1 GADNT
6 RRADSVGATK
16 HTSRTAGQGGEVAA
30 IDQPQPVVPCAA
42 PSAATVAPARNDVV
56 VRSVHGAGEVR
67 AVSELL
73 ARVWG
78 TTADTSPA
86 PRNVLSA
93 IVDTDGYVAGAWIDG
108 ELVGASFGVTY
119 LDVDGPA
126 LRSQVTGT
134 VRPRH
139 GIGEALKRH
148 QWAWAAERGMR
159 HITWTFDPLV
169 RSNAHFNL
177 DRLGARI
184 VRFVPD
190 FYGSLD
196 DGLNGA
202 DETDRCVV
210 SWDVTGGPPAPVDG
224 GRCHGSQPGVAP
236 SAAAL
241 LADGVHRV
249 VLAIDDHGGPVVFD
263 EPATALLVA
272 TPADIVALRRA
283 RPDLAVRWRHAI
295 REAFTAAFAAGSV
308 ADLITSDGFYRFGGS
323 TG

>member
-1 GADNT
+1 MA
-6 RRADSVGATK
+6 
-16 HTSRTAGQGGEVAA
+16 AGQGRWVPAV
-30 IDQPQPVVPCAA
+30 DQPPLPALADLAGAAPCAA
-42 PSAATVAPARNDVV
+42 GPGACRPAVEVRVVA
-56 VRSVHGAGEVR
+56 SAGEIR

-73 ARVWG
+73 AQVWG
-78 TTADTSPA
+78 TSVHASPA

-93 IVDTDGYVAGAWIDG
+93 IADTGGYVAGAWIAG

-134 VRPRH
+134 IRPRQ
-139 GIGEALKRH
+139 GIGDALKQH
-148 QWAWAAERGMR
+148 QRAWAGAHGMR
-159 HITWTFDPLV
+159 RITWTFDPLV

-210 SWDVTGGPPAPVDG
+210 SWEVTDRPLGSSPLHAQVPVSSDEL
-224 GRCHGSQPGVAP
+224 VV
-236 SAAAL
+236 
-241 LADGVHRV
+241 DGVHRV
-249 VLAIDDHGGPVVFD
+249 
-263 EPATALLVA
+263 ALGVDADGAPLLWEVDAAARLVA
-272 TPADIVALRRA
+272 TPADIVVLRRTH
-283 RPDLAVRWRHAI
+283 PDLAVRWRHAV
-295 REAFTAAFAAGSV
+295 RAVFSAAFAAGLE
-308 ADLITSDGFYRFGGS
+308 ADLITTDGMYRFARPEGG
-323 TG
+323 T

>member
-1 GADNT
+1 MAPTVRSDNT
-6 RRADSVGATK
+6 RQPDSVGPTK
-16 HTSRTAGQGGEVAA
+16 HAPVVPGQGGRVAA
-30 IDQPQPVVPCAA
+30 VDQPHAPGSSSTARAA
-42 PSAATVAPARNDVV
+42 SLTAERAGVV
-56 VRSVHGAGEVR
+56 VRSVHGAAEVR

-78 TTADTSPA
+78 TPTDTSPA

-93 IVDTDGYVAGAWIDG
+93 IADTDGYVAGAWLDG

-119 LDVDGPA
+119 LDTDGPA

-148 QWAWAAERGMR
+148 QRAWAAEQGMR
-159 HITWTFDPLV
+159 RITWTFDPLV

-210 SWDVTGGPPAPVDG
+210 SWEVATDEQAVPVV
-224 GRCHGSQPGVAP
+224 S
-236 SAAAL
+236 SADL
-241 LADGVHRV
+241 LADGSHRV
-249 VLAIDDHGGPVVFD
+249 LLGVDADGAPHLFDHLGAGV
-263 EPATALLVA
+263 LVA
-272 TPADIVALRRA
+272 TPDDIVAMRQTQ
-283 RPDLAVRWRHAI
+283 PDLAVRWRRAV
-295 REAFTAAFAAGSV
+295 RRAFSVAFDAGLE
-308 ADLITSDGFYRFGGS
+308 ADLITTDGAYRFARAGRR
-323 TG
+323 

>member
-1 GADNT
+1 MPTVDQTPSPRPGDWAHAASLMAE
-6 RRADSVGATK
+6 RAGV
-16 HTSRTAGQGGEVAA
+16 EV
-30 IDQPQPVVPCAA
+30 
-42 PSAATVAPARNDVV
+42 RV
-56 VRSVHGAGEVR
+56 VRSASEIR

-73 ARVWG
+73 AVVWG
-78 TTADTSPA
+78 TSALASPG

-93 IVDTDGYVAGAWIDG
+93 IADTGGYVAGAWIAD

-139 GIGEALKRH
+139 GIGEALKQH
-148 QWAWAAERGMR
+148 QRAWAQARGMR
-159 HITWTFDPLV
+159 RITWTFDPLV

-210 SWDVTGGPPAPVDG
+210 SWELAAMACPAPPVTSG
-224 GRCHGSQPGVAP
+224 E
-236 SAAAL
+236 L
-241 LADGVHRV
+241 LADGSHRV
-249 VLAIDDHGGPVVFD
+249 ALAADADGAPLLGESAWP
-263 EPATALLVA
+263 ALLVA
-272 TPADIVALRRA
+272 TPADIVELRRSS
-283 RPDLAVRWRHAI
+283 PHLAVRWRHAV
-295 REAFTAAFAAGSV
+295 RDAFSAAFAAGLE
-308 ADLITSDGFYRFGGS
+308 ADRITIDGAYRFARPGG
-323 TG
+323 GA

>member
-1 GADNT
+1 MAPTVRADNT
-6 RRADSVGATK
+6 RQPDSVGPTK
-16 HTSRTAGQGGEVAA
+16 HGPVVPGQGERVAA
-30 IDQPQPVVPCAA
+30 IDQPHAPGSSSTARAA
-42 PSAATVAPARNDVV
+42 SLSAERAGVV
-56 VRSVHGAGEVR
+56 VRTVHGAAEVR
-67 AVSELL
+67 SVSELL

-78 TTADTSPA
+78 KSADTSPG

-93 IVDTDGYVAGAWIDG
+93 IADTDGYVAGAWLDG

-119 LDVDGPA
+119 LDTDGPA

-134 VRPRH
+134 LRPRH

-148 QWAWAAERGMR
+148 QRVWAAEHGMR
-159 HITWTFDPLV
+159 RITWTFDPLV

-210 SWDVTGGPPAPVDG
+210 SWDVVSVERVVPTVSTAE
-224 GRCHGSQPGVAP
+224 
-236 SAAAL
+236 L
-241 LADGVHRV
+241 LAAGSHRVRLGTDADGAPHLFDGV
-249 VLAIDDHGGPVVFD
+249 
-263 EPATALLVA
+263 EPCLLVA
-272 TPADIVALRRA
+272 TPADIVALRQTQ
-283 RPDLAVRWRHAI
+283 PDLAVRWRQAV
-295 REAFTAAFAAGSV
+295 RQAFSAAFDAGLE
-308 ADLITSDGFYRFGGS
+308 ADLITTDGAYRFARAGWR
-323 TG
+323 

>member
-1 GADNT
+1 
-6 RRADSVGATK
+6 
-16 HTSRTAGQGGEVAA
+16 VAA
-30 IDQPQPVVPCAA
+30 IDQPHALRSASASRAA
-42 PSAATVAPARNDVV
+42 SRTAERAGVEVRAA
-56 VRSVHGAGEVR
+56 HGASEIR

-78 TTADTSPA
+78 TATDASPG

-93 IVDTDGYVAGAWIDG
+93 IADTDGYVAGAWLDG

-148 QWAWAAERGMR
+148 QRAWAAERGMR
-159 HITWTFDPLV
+159 RITWTFDPLV

-210 SWDVTGGPPAPVDG
+210 SWEVAVDDRPVPEV
-224 GRCHGSQPGVAP
+224 S
-236 SAAAL
+236 SADL
-241 LADGVHRV
+241 LADGSHHGLLGVAADGAP
-249 VLAIDDHGGPVVFD
+249 VLADGVQPGV
-263 EPATALLVA
+263 LVA
-272 TPADIVALRRA
+272 TPDDIVALRQTQPQMAVAWR
-283 RPDLAVRWRHAI
+283 RAVRHALS
-295 REAFTAAFAAGSV
+295 AAFGAGLE
-308 ADLITSDGFYRFGGS
+308 ADLITTDGAYRFVMNRGG
-323 TG
+323 G

>member
-1 GADNT
+1 M
-6 RRADSVGATK
+6 
-16 HTSRTAGQGGEVAA
+16 AA
-30 IDQPQPVVPCAA
+30 LDQPHAPGPGSTARAA
-42 PSAATVAPARNDVV
+42 SLTAERAGVV
-56 VRSVHGAGEVR
+56 VRTVRGATEVR

-93 IVDTDGYVAGAWIDG
+93 IADTDGYVAGAWLDG

-119 LDVDGPA
+119 LDADGPA

-134 VRPRH
+134 LRPRH
-139 GIGEALKRH
+139 GVGEALKRH
-148 QWAWAAERGMR
+148 QRAWAAERGMR
-159 HITWTFDPLV
+159 RITWTFDPLV

-210 SWDVTGGPPAPVDG
+210 SWEVSTPARATPPVSS
-224 GRCHGSQPGVAP
+224 RE
-236 SAAAL
+236 L
-241 LADGVHRV
+241 LADGSHRIALGV
-249 VLAIDDHGGPVVFD
+249 GSDG
-263 EPATALLVA
+263 EPLLMEVAAGAVLVA
-272 TPADIVALRRA
+272 TPADIVALRRTH
-283 RPDLAVRWRHAI
+283 PGLALRWRHAV
-295 REAFTAAFAAGSV
+295 RRAFSTAFAAGLE
-308 ADLITSDGFYRFGGS
+308 ADLITTDGSYRFTRPGGDA
-323 TG
+323 